1 MTGASPD
8 TVVAW
13 YHGADKQEGVMASK
27 IKRNRIAFRV
37 CDDLAKRLADE
48 AGRAGLDVS
57 ALVHAAVLEH
67 LAARPR
73 AHGKIA

>member
-1 MTGASPD
+1 
-8 TVVAW
+8 
-13 YHGADKQEGVMASK
+13 MASK

>member
-8 TVVAW
+8 TLVAW

-27 IKRNRIAFRV
+27 IKRNRIAFRAS
-37 CDDLAKRLADE
+37 DDLAKRLADE
-48 AGRAGLDVS
+48 ARRAGVDVA
-57 ALVHAAVLEH
+57 ALIHAAVLEH
-67 LAARPR
+67 LAARTG